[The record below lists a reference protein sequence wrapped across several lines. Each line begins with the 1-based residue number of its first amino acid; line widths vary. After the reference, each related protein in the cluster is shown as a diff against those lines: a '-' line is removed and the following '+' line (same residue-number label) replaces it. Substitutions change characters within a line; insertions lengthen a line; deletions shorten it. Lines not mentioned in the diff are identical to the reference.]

1 MERAE
6 NKAKSA
12 QKKRQKGYI
21 MLAVLLVMTI
31 MLIALSI
38 EVPRI
43 AQEIQREKEEEL
55 VHRGREYAMAIK
67 RFYHKMGF
75 YPASLDQLEG
85 TNNLRFLRKRYKD
98 PMTESGEFKLVHVGE
113 AQINLTNS
121 VGGLGTPGQANGTAG
136 NANATGP
143 GTSGLGSTG
152 STTGGSAGSSGFGSS
167 GFGSGSGALNSGGL
181 NSGGLNSGGSN
192 SGGLNSGGLSSGST
206 GLSSGSSGLNSGGLG
221 SGGLGSGSQGTSAT
235 GATGTSGTNQP
246 TTGQMGSLTTQNIGN
261 GTGGQGGGQIIGVVS
276 TSKRKA
282 IKTFNQSDEY
292 DEWLFVYDPRVEQA
306 GGGGVIVAA
315 PVGSGSTGSSGI
327 PQPVQPVRTSSTPAP
342 TPQ

>member
-6 NKAKSA
+6 NKTKSA

-38 EVPRI
+38 EVPRV

-136 NANATGP
+136 NANATGQ
-143 GTSGLGSTG
+143 GTQGLGSTG
-152 STTGGSAGSSGFGSS
+152 STSTMGGSAGSSGFGSS
-167 GFGSGSGALNSGGL
+167 SFGSGSGGLNSGGL
-181 NSGGLNSGGSN
+181 NSGGLNSGGLN
-192 SGGLNSGGLSSGST
+192 SGGLNSGGLSSGSG
-206 GLSSGSSGLNSGGLG
+206 GLSSGGMG

-276 TSKRKA
+276 TSKKKA

-306 GGGGVIVAA
+306 GGGGVIVAS
-315 PVGSGSTGSSGI
+315 PVGSGSTTGSSGI